1 MMHKSILIIVI
12 LFIIV
17 SLLFGGCTASATPT
31 TTAATQTTTTTTT
44 PPTTTMTPTINTTSA
59 DIKVTSLDVT
69 PIVAEPGM
77 PVSIEVK
84 VMNTGGTEGSQT
96 LGLTVNGVEEEV
108 KDVTAAPGASKTV
121 TFTLVK
127 DSSGLYEIEVAGLT
141 ETLRVKQAD
150 AYPRLCNYYL
160 AWLPKSP
167 YLSFLWDPSEEPTE
181 YLKTLAR
188 WDIIAIPYPLYLYAP
203 KAIQQ
208 IKRLNPQIK
217 ILAFI
222 WVGESDMTEM
232 RPVQSSN
239 EDWYLHFG
247 NAPGSYQ
254 TPEERRIGFMED
266 VIPGCYYMNP
276 ASGWATYLPN
286 YVYTD
291 VMSSG
296 LFDGVFYDN
305 IFENVGSW
313 FNNVDIDNDGV
324 SDNNDVVNRE
334 YNNGMTAILKLTREL
349 LGPEAII
356 MGNPGAE
363 WSVNS
368 PYFMYANG
376 QLQENALGTSD
387 WSTHDFSKIW
397 DIYQRNM
404 QKTEPPFRM
413 HWIVPDTNGQLFD
426 NINPNLPSIELQKMR
441 YGLALTLLDDG
452 YFGFDSGV
460 PWHCQLW
467 WFPEYDAN
475 LGSAKGDAQQR
486 NDGTWMREFENGV
499 VLVNPTNEDSNIE
512 YETIY
517 QDVTTGNN
525 GTLFVVQP
533 NDGKIFLKIQ

>member
-1 MMHKSILIIVI
+1 MSKQILIPITLIIVAALI
-12 LFIIV
+12 L
-17 SLLFGGCTASATPT
+17 SGCGGTPEPT
-31 TTAATQTTTTTTT
+31 TTQVNQET
-44 PPTTTMTPTINTTSA
+44 PTPTSTSAPTPTIKSTPA
-59 DIKVTSLDVT
+59 DIKVIYLSVT
-69 PIVAEPGM
+69 PIVAEPGK
-77 PVSIEVK
+77 PITVEVK
-84 VMNTGGTEGSQT
+84 VTNAGGTEGSHKLALNINGTEKEAKEVT
-96 LGLTVNGVEEEV
+96 LAPSTNNTLTF
-108 KDVTAAPGASKTV
+108 TV
-121 TFTLVK
+121 TENIP
-127 DSSGLYEIEVAGLT
+127 GLYEIEVAGLT
-141 ETLRVKQAD
+141 ETLRVKQSG

-167 YLSFLWDPSEEPTE
+167 YLSFLWDPPEEPTE

-188 WDIIAIPYPLYLYAP
+188 WDIIAIPYPLYIYAP

-208 IKRLNPQIK
+208 IKRLNPRIK

-222 WVGESDMTEM
+222 WVGESDATEM
-232 RPVQSSN
+232 RPAQSSN
-239 EDWYLHFG
+239 ESWYLHFG
-247 NAPGSYQ
+247 NVPGSYQ
-254 TPEERRIGFMED
+254 TPEQRRIGFMTETM
-266 VIPGCYYMNP
+266 PGCWYMNP

-286 YVYTD
+286 YVYTNI
-291 VMSSG
+291 MSSR

-324 SDNNDVVNRE
+324 IDSNDIVNRE
-334 YNNGMTAILKLTREL
+334 YNNGMTIILKLTREL

-363 WSVNS
+363 WSANS

-387 WSTHDFSKIW
+387 WSTHEFLKIW

-404 QKTEPPFRM
+404 QNTEPPFRM

-441 YGLALTLLDDG
+441 YGLALTLLDYA

-475 LGSAKGDAQQR
+475 LGMAKGDAQQR
-486 NDGTWMREFENGV
+486 NDGTWTREFENGV
-499 VLVNPTNEDSNIE
+499 VLVNPTNDESSIE
-512 YETIY
+512 FVSIY
-517 QDVTTGNN
+517 QDVTTSEK
-525 GTLFVVQP
+525 GTHFVVKP
-533 NDGKIFLKIQ
+533 NDGRIFIKSA